1 MKLHSNPWL
10 RTAYARLWVRAKS
23 IYGEPLWVA
32 VNIGFPFFTSF
43 SLTMVYRA
51 YAMASQ
57 FNWDKQVGL
66 FEIYI
71 TSPAPISAILVG
83 MSLGGILGTAPSAA
97 MVAILGWVIFHP
109 PINAVWP
116 AVITVFAL
124 TLASLYAMGM
134 ALSSLYLAY
143 GREADSVNE
152 ALHEPVS
159 LISGVY
165 FPSTGGFS
173 PFPLAV
179 QAGASLI
186 PLTLGMDALRRTL
199 FFGQG
204 FGELYLDLELLALAV
219 MGVVLLFASSKAL
232 KFLENK
238 GRRTGTIAVRQR

>member
-1 MKLHSNPWL
+1 
-10 RTAYARLWVRAKS
+10 
-23 IYGEPLWVA
+23 
-32 VNIGFPFFTSF
+32 
-43 SLTMVYRA
+43 
-51 YAMASQ
+51 
-57 FNWDKQVGL
+57 
-66 FEIYI
+66 
-71 TSPAPISAILVG
+71 

-159 LISGVY
+159 LLSGVY

>member
-1 MKLHSNPWL
+1 
-10 RTAYARLWVRAKS
+10 
-23 IYGEPLWVA
+23 
-32 VNIGFPFFTSF
+32 
-43 SLTMVYRA
+43 
-51 YAMASQ
+51 
-57 FNWDKQVGL
+57 
-66 FEIYI
+66 
-71 TSPAPISAILVG
+71 
-83 MSLGGILGTAPSAA
+83 MSLGWILGTAPSAMTLA
-97 MVAILGWVIFHP
+97 IIGWLLFAPPATPLWPLVAL
-109 PINAVWP
+109 
-116 AVITVFAL
+116 TFAL
-124 TLASLYAMGM
+124 TLASLYAMGK

-159 LISGVY
+159 LLSGVY

-204 FGELYLDLELLALAV
+204 FGEFYLDLELLALAV

-238 GRRTGTIAVRQR
+238 GRRTGTIAV

>member
-1 MKLHSNPWL
+1 MAQNRIRPIMGPSEEHLRGTPLGSGQHRIPILHFVLPDNGLQSL
-10 RTAYARLWVRAKS
+10 RAK
-23 IYGEPLWVA
+23 
-32 VNIGFPFFTSF
+32 
-43 SLTMVYRA
+43 
-51 YAMASQ
+51 
-57 FNWDKQVGL
+57 
-66 FEIYI
+66 
-71 TSPAPISAILVG
+71 
-83 MSLGGILGTAPSAA
+83 
-97 MVAILGWVIFHP
+97 
-109 PINAVWP
+109 
-116 AVITVFAL
+116 L

-152 ALHEPVS
+152 DLHEPVS

-186 PLTLGMDALRRTL
+186 PLTLGMDALRKTL

-204 FGELYLDLELLALAV
+204 FGEFYLDLERLALAV
-219 MGVVLLFASSKAL
+219 MGVALLLASSKAL